1 MFTGLAGLGR
11 KKLGR
16 RSGEIGLFLSDG
28 MLQSNPSLSS
38 PPPPPPL
45 SLPSS
50 EGEPVPD
57 VVVARVKV
65 WKTMGKINSL
75 WYH

>member
-16 RSGEIGLFLSDG
+16 RSGEIGLFLSDA

-38 PPPPPPL
+38 PPPPPP

-57 VVVARVKV
+57 VVVARVEV

>member
-16 RSGEIGLFLSDG
+16 RSGDTRLFLSDA
-28 MLQSNPSLSS
+28 MLQSNSSLSS
-38 PPPPPPL
+38 PPPPPP
-45 SLPSS
+45 SLLSS

-57 VVVARVKV
+57 VVVARVEV

-75 WYH
+75 RYH

>member
-38 PPPPPPL
+38 PPPPPP
-45 SLPSS
+45 SLPSF
-50 EGEPVPD
+50 EEEPVPD
-57 VVVARVKV
+57 VVVARVEV
-65 WKTMGKINSL
+65 WKTMSKINSL
-75 WYH
+75 